1 MVVSEDHAFGLA
13 RMYEALLQTIG
24 VFRASVF
31 RSMVEAESW
40 LAIELR

>member
-13 RMYEALLQTIG
+13 RMYEALLETIG
-24 VFRASVF
+24 VLRTRVF
-31 RSMVEAESW
+31 RSTAEAESW